1 MNAKIKLIVINLILL
16 FGMALC
22 SLAAPPHPNKVFRL
36 DPITGKLTLK
46 PGVNLAPY
54 MNMDSAREN
63 CQLQPDG
70 IEYVLVL
77 KVDFPDQHGRRK
89 GAEIDR
95 YFFAEDDVSLKS
107 YYRENSYGQ
116 MNIEPGPLGGCMPK
130 GNAWYRVSKEMSYYG
145 EGIYLVDRYREL
157 TREACEL
164 ADADVDFSQY
174 DRDKD
179 GYVDHLFILHAGN
192 DEASSDSPDDIWSL
206 LVPNVGGGTFDY
218 SVRIDASIM
227 VGEEPGFKKPHLGI
241 YFHEF
246 LHDFGAPD
254 MYGANRYIEPLDQK
268 WCLMG
273 MFGPYQGGGD
283 ERDGLSPSHISSYL
297 KWDIDARPENGRCG
311 WIEPVDIKENISNLQ
326 VHSFELP
333 LADNKT
339 YKITVP
345 GKNGREFF
353 LISNRNKSASK
364 FYDIALPESGI
375 LIWHI
380 DENKQRGNT
389 DASNRVW
396 LEDPFDPEHLDTQH
410 ITDGAAYSADD
421 NQNSFTPDTNPN
433 SNANDGSPSGITITN
448 IGREGLYIPISV
460 FFGDTYEPNDDLLSA
475 SGPLE
480 HGIPYESFIYDEND
494 QADYYK
500 FEAEVGVPITIL
512 LRDIPENADYTMRL
526 LNFRGDVLAYST
538 VKWGG
543 EGTIIYRPTKAET
556 LYIVVESRSGY
567 SNVDSYILLVNSAKK
582 APGFLKLDKIYCYPN
597 PAKANKPI
605 FFSYTIPESPSP
617 DEVSPIPE
625 EIRLEVFTINGEL
638 VYSTEDTTISGG
650 LRWDGKNKRGSTV
663 ASGMYIYVISA
674 GRDGEEEFRSVH
686 KLAIE
691 R

>member
-1 MNAKIKLIVINLILL
+1 MT
-16 FGMALC
+16 FYC
-22 SLAAPPHPNKVFRL
+22 LAAPPHPNKIFRR
-36 DPITGKLTLK
+36 DPVTGELTLK

-54 MNMDSAREN
+54 MNLDNAREN

-77 KVDFPDQHGRRK
+77 KVDFSDQQGRRK
-89 GAEIDR
+89 GTEIDS

-107 YYRENSYGQ
+107 YYHENSYGR
-116 MNIEPGPLGGCMPK
+116 MKIEPGPSGGCMPR
-130 GNAWYRVSKEMSYYG
+130 GNKWYRVSKKMSYYG
-145 EGIYLVDRYREL
+145 EGTYLVDRYREL

-206 LVPNVGGGTFDY
+206 LVPFVGGKTFDY
-218 SVRIDASIM
+218 GVRIDASIM
-227 VGEEPGFKKPHLGI
+227 VAEEPDFKKPHLGI

-246 LHDFGAPD
+246 LHDLGAPD
-254 MYGANRYIEPLDQK
+254 MYGANRYIEKLDQK

-273 MFGPYQGGGD
+273 MFGPYQGGGQ
-283 ERDGLSPSHISSYL
+283 ERNGLAPSHISSYL

-311 WIEPVDIKENISNLQ
+311 WIEPVGIKDNISNLQ

-333 LADNKT
+333 PAGNKA

-353 LISNRNKSASK
+353 LISNRNKLASK
-364 FYDIALPESGI
+364 FYDIDLPESGI

-396 LEDPFDPEHLDTQH
+396 LEDPSDPAHFDTQH
-410 ITDGAAYSADD
+410 ITDGAAYSSDD
-421 NQNSFTPDTNPN
+421 NQTGFTPDSNPS
-433 SNANDGSPSGITITN
+433 SNANDESSSGITITN

-475 SGPLE
+475 FGSLQYGM
-480 HGIPYESFIYDEND
+480 PYESFIYDEND

-500 FEAEVGVPITIL
+500 FEAEAGIAITIF
-512 LRDIPENADYTMRL
+512 LRDIPESADYTMRL

-538 VKWGG
+538 VKWSG
-543 EGTIIYRPTKAET
+543 EGTIIYRPTQTET
-556 LYIVVESRSGY
+556 LYIVVESRSRY
-567 SNVDSYILLVNSAKK
+567 SDVDSYILLVNSAKK
-582 APGFLKLDKIYCYPN
+582 APGSLKLDKIYSYPN
-597 PAKANKPI
+597 PAKANKSI
-605 FFSYTIPESPSP
+605 FFSYKIPESATP
-617 DEVSPIPE
+617 DEESPIPD
-625 EIRLEVFTINGEL
+625 EIKLEVFTINGKL
-638 VYSTEDTTISGG
+638 VYSTKDTTISGKFQ
-650 LRWDGKNKRGSTV
+650 WDGTNERGSTV
-663 ASGMYIYVISA
+663 ASGIYLYVISA
-674 GRDGEEEFRSVH
+674 KSGEEVFRSVH